1 MSQLHGING
10 AQQPQATGISPSVGK
25 LGLHSVQLGTNP
37 PVRLD
42 AIKGNKIPFAGFRT
56 ATKVVNAKTGA
67 RENAAL
73 ALRSLASPDGK
84 LDAKALLNAA
94 KSMQTHLNR
103 LGTLGEIR
111 GTMDDAVIAA
121 FAPEVESLSNTEL
134 LNAYQQFLSPEMSL
148 LKRALQAEMSA
159 NPRNEDVMAAAA
171 NLFSLEALVTKE
183 ASNRIII
190 AQGLAQPGQIPLSAQ
205 YGAGIEGMG
214 AARPHEAP
222 ADMSA
227 VSMHVLMD
235 VAIDSSA
242 RRERVGGLVA
252 DMASRRNLGNIDAR
266 QFGDVLRSA
275 GLTINVDLGFLFG
288 MNGPKPLLKAGG
300 VGAHFPLHRSR
311 ARRGQPSGRHR
322 RERRGLHP
330 ETRQRGAGAVPRTER
345 GPPGGSQRAPHLRR
359 AQPPAPA
366 HRGGPTYGTVALHL
380 KPEVARRATYTVDDT
395 FVALRLRYTEAGRQA
410 VLDLLPGS
418 PASARRISSI

>member
-121 FAPEVESLSNTEL
+121 FAPEPFQYGTPQRLPAVPFPGNEP
-134 LNAYQQFLSPEMSL
+134 A
-148 LKRALQAEMSA
+148 QAGAAS
-159 NPRNEDVMAAAA
+159 RNE
-171 NLFSLEALVTKE
+171 
-183 ASNRIII
+183 R
-190 AQGLAQPGQIPLSAQ
+190 QSAQ
-205 YGAGIEGMG
+205 
-214 AARPHEAP
+214 
-222 ADMSA
+222 
-227 VSMHVLMD
+227 
-235 VAIDSSA
+235 
-242 RRERVGGLVA
+242 
-252 DMASRRNLGNIDAR
+252 
-266 QFGDVLRSA
+266 
-275 GLTINVDLGFLFG
+275 
-288 MNGPKPLLKAGG
+288 
-300 VGAHFPLHRSR
+300 
-311 ARRGQPSGRHR
+311 
-322 RERRGLHP
+322 
-330 ETRQRGAGAVPRTER
+330 
-345 GPPGGSQRAPHLRR
+345 
-359 AQPPAPA
+359 
-366 HRGGPTYGTVALHL
+366 
-380 KPEVARRATYTVDDT
+380 
-395 FVALRLRYTEAGRQA
+395 
-410 VLDLLPGS
+410 
-418 PASARRISSI
+418 

>member
-190 AQGLAQPGQIPLSAQ
+190 AQGLAQPGQIPPLSAQ

-300 VGAHFPLHRSR
+300 AWEHIFHSIEAAPDEASRQAAIDVKGAGYIQKRDNV
-311 ARRGQPSGRHR
+311 
-322 RERRGLHP
+322 ERGLFP
-330 ETRQRGAGAVPRTER
+330 EAALEMGIINKAFDPFERQLTADVVWARVPRTAKADEFF
-345 GPPGGSQRAPHLRR
+345 G
-359 AQPPAPA
+359 
-366 HRGGPTYGTVALHL
+366 
-380 KPEVARRATYTVDDT
+380 D
-395 FVALRLRYTEAGRQA
+395 
-410 VLDLLPGS
+410 
-418 PASARRISSI
+418 

>member
-10 AQQPQATGISPSVGK
+10 AQQPQATEFLLPSRK
-25 LGLHSVQLGTNP
+25 LAHSVQLGTNP

-148 LKRALQAEMSA
+148 LKRALQAEMNA

-190 AQGLAQPGQIPLSAQ
+190 AQGSRGGQIPL
-205 YGAGIEGMG
+205 
-214 AARPHEAP
+214 RPVRRGHRRHGRRPAPRGP
-222 ADMSA
+222 ADGA
-227 VSMHVLMD
+227 ECASMDGHRQL
-235 VAIDSSA
+235 
-242 RRERVGGLVA
+242 RTPGTGGRLVA
-252 DMASRRNLGNIDAR
+252 DMASRRNSKHR
-266 QFGDVLRSA
+266 RS
-275 GLTINVDLGFLFG
+275 
-288 MNGPKPLLKAGG
+288 
-300 VGAHFPLHRSR
+300 
-311 ARRGQPSGRHR
+311 SGRAH
-322 RERRGLHP
+322 
-330 ETRQRGAGAVPRTER
+330 
-345 GPPGGSQRAPHLRR
+345 PPG
-359 AQPPAPA
+359 
-366 HRGGPTYGTVALHL
+366 
-380 KPEVARRATYTVDDT
+380 
-395 FVALRLRYTEAGRQA
+395 
-410 VLDLLPGS
+410 
-418 PASARRISSI
+418 

>member
-84 LDAKALLNAA
+84 LDAKALLNAT

-190 AQGLAQPGQIPLSAQ
+190 AQGLAQRTDPPLRPVRRGHRRHGRRLAPRGPG
-205 YGAGIEGMG
+205 G
-214 AARPHEAP
+214 HE
-222 ADMSA
+222 
-227 VSMHVLMD
+227 
-235 VAIDSSA
+235 
-242 RRERVGGLVA
+242 RREYARAHGRGHRQLRAPGTGG
-252 DMASRRNLGNIDAR
+252 
-266 QFGDVLRSA
+266 
-275 GLTINVDLGFLFG
+275 
-288 MNGPKPLLKAGG
+288 
-300 VGAHFPLHRSR
+300 R
-311 ARRGQPSGRHR
+311 ARRRYGQPPQPRKHR
-322 RERRGLHP
+322 RKAVRG
-330 ETRQRGAGAVPRTER
+330 
-345 GPPGGSQRAPHLRR
+345 RAPLRR
-359 AQPPAPA
+359 ADHQRGSRLPVRHERAQAPA
-366 HRGGPTYGTVALHL
+366 QGRGGRGSTFSTPSKPRPTR
-380 KPEVARRATYTVDDT
+380 P
-395 FVALRLRYTEAGRQA
+395 A
-410 VLDLLPGS
+410 VRPPS
-418 PASARRISSI
+418 T

>member
-121 FAPEVESLSNTEL
+121 FAPEVEYGTPQRLPAVPFPGNEP
-134 LNAYQQFLSPEMSL
+134 A
-148 LKRALQAEMSA
+148 QAGAAS
-159 NPRNEDVMAAAA
+159 RNE
-171 NLFSLEALVTKE
+171 
-183 ASNRIII
+183 R
-190 AQGLAQPGQIPLSAQ
+190 QSAQ
-205 YGAGIEGMG
+205 
-214 AARPHEAP
+214 
-222 ADMSA
+222 
-227 VSMHVLMD
+227 
-235 VAIDSSA
+235 
-242 RRERVGGLVA
+242 
-252 DMASRRNLGNIDAR
+252 
-266 QFGDVLRSA
+266 
-275 GLTINVDLGFLFG
+275 
-288 MNGPKPLLKAGG
+288 
-300 VGAHFPLHRSR
+300 
-311 ARRGQPSGRHR
+311 
-322 RERRGLHP
+322 
-330 ETRQRGAGAVPRTER
+330 
-345 GPPGGSQRAPHLRR
+345 
-359 AQPPAPA
+359 
-366 HRGGPTYGTVALHL
+366 
-380 KPEVARRATYTVDDT
+380 
-395 FVALRLRYTEAGRQA
+395 
-410 VLDLLPGS
+410 
-418 PASARRISSI
+418 

>member
-1 MSQLHGING
+1 M
-10 AQQPQATGISPSVGK
+10 
-25 LGLHSVQLGTNP
+25 QLGTNP

-190 AQGLAQPGQIPLSAQ
+190 AQGLAQPGQIPPLSAQ

-300 VGAHFPLHRSR
+300 AWEHIFHSIEAAPDEASRQAAIDVKGAGYIQKRDNV
-311 ARRGQPSGRHR
+311 
-322 RERRGLHP
+322 ERGLFP
-330 ETRQRGAGAVPRTER
+330 ELSEDRPAVANERPTYAALNLLRQRTGAAPPTAPWPCTSSPKSPGAPPTPWTIPSSRCACAIPKRGVRPSLTCFRVP
-345 GPPGGSQRAPHLRR
+345 
-359 AQPPAPA
+359 
-366 HRGGPTYGTVALHL
+366 
-380 KPEVARRATYTVDDT
+380 
-395 FVALRLRYTEAGRQA
+395 
-410 VLDLLPGS
+410 

>member
-190 AQGLAQPGQIPLSAQ
+190 AQGLAQPGTDPPPLRPVRR
-205 YGAGIEGMG
+205 GHRRHG

-242 RRERVGGLVA
+242 RRERGG
-252 DMASRRNLGNIDAR
+252 
-266 QFGDVLRSA
+266 
-275 GLTINVDLGFLFG
+275 
-288 MNGPKPLLKAGG
+288 
-300 VGAHFPLHRSR
+300 R
-311 ARRGQPSGRHR
+311 ARRRYGQPPQPRKHR
-322 RERRGLHP
+322 RKAVRGRAPLRRADH
-330 ETRQRGAGAVPRTER
+330 QRGSRLPVRHER
-345 GPPGGSQRAPHLRR
+345 GPSPCSRQGGRGSTFSTPSKPRPTRPAVR
-359 AQPPAPA
+359 PPS
-366 HRGGPTYGTVALHL
+366 T
-380 KPEVARRATYTVDDT
+380 
-395 FVALRLRYTEAGRQA
+395 
-410 VLDLLPGS
+410 
-418 PASARRISSI
+418 

>member
-148 LKRALQAEMSA
+148 LKPALQAEMSA

-190 AQGLAQPGQIPLSAQ
+190 AQGLAQPGQIPPLSAQ
-205 YGAGIEGMG
+205 YGAGIEGMAPPG
-214 AARPHEAP
+214 PTRPR

-252 DMASRRNLGNIDAR
+252 RYGQPPQPRKHRRKAVRGRAPLRPADHQRGSRLPVRHERGPSPCSR
-266 QFGDVLRSA
+266 Q
-275 GLTINVDLGFLFG
+275 
-288 MNGPKPLLKAGG
+288 GG

-366 HRGGPTYGTVALHL
+366 HRGGPHLRHRGPAPQARSRPARHLHRGRYL
-380 KPEVARRATYTVDDT
+380 RRAAP
-395 FVALRLRYTEAGRQA
+395 ALYRSGASGR
-410 VLDLLPGS
+410 P
-418 PASARRISSI
+418 

>member
-159 NPRNEDVMAAAA
+159 NPRNEDVMTAAA

-190 AQGLAQPGQIPLSAQ
+190 AQGLAQPGQIPPSPPST
-205 YGAGIEGMG
+205 
-214 AARPHEAP
+214 AR
-222 ADMSA
+222 
-227 VSMHVLMD
+227 
-235 VAIDSSA
+235 
-242 RRERVGGLVA
+242 
-252 DMASRRNLGNIDAR
+252 AS
-266 QFGDVLRSA
+266 
-275 GLTINVDLGFLFG
+275 
-288 MNGPKPLLKAGG
+288 KAW
-300 VGAHFPLHRSR
+300 A
-311 ARRGQPSGRHR
+311 
-322 RERRGLHP
+322 
-330 ETRQRGAGAVPRTER
+330 
-345 GPPGGSQRAPHLRR
+345 PPGPTRPRR
-359 AQPPAPA
+359 
-366 HRGGPTYGTVALHL
+366 T
-380 KPEVARRATYTVDDT
+380 
-395 FVALRLRYTEAGRQA
+395 
-410 VLDLLPGS
+410 
-418 PASARRISSI
+418 

>member
-190 AQGLAQPGQIPLSAQ
+190 AQGLAQPEQIPPLRPVRRGHRRHGRRPAPRGPGGHERREYARAHGRGHRQLRAPGTGGRARRRYGQPPQPRKHRRKAVRGRAPLRRADHQRGSRLPVRHERAQ
-205 YGAGIEGMG
+205 
-214 AARPHEAP
+214 AP
-222 ADMSA
+222 AQG
-227 VSMHVLMD
+227 
-235 VAIDSSA
+235 
-242 RRERVGGLVA
+242 R
-252 DMASRRNLGNIDAR
+252 
-266 QFGDVLRSA
+266 
-275 GLTINVDLGFLFG
+275 
-288 MNGPKPLLKAGG
+288 GG

-359 AQPPAPA
+359 SQPPAPA
-366 HRGGPTYGTVALHL
+366 HRGGPHL
-380 KPEVARRATYTVDDT
+380 RHRGPAP
-395 FVALRLRYTEAGRQA
+395 QA
-410 VLDLLPGS
+410 
-418 PASARRISSI
+418 

>member
-134 LNAYQQFLSPEMSL
+134 LNAYQQFLSPGNEP
-148 LKRALQAEMSA
+148 AQAGAAS
-159 NPRNEDVMAAAA
+159 RNE
-171 NLFSLEALVTKE
+171 
-183 ASNRIII
+183 R
-190 AQGLAQPGQIPLSAQ
+190 QSAQ
-205 YGAGIEGMG
+205 
-214 AARPHEAP
+214 
-222 ADMSA
+222 
-227 VSMHVLMD
+227 
-235 VAIDSSA
+235 
-242 RRERVGGLVA
+242 
-252 DMASRRNLGNIDAR
+252 
-266 QFGDVLRSA
+266 
-275 GLTINVDLGFLFG
+275 
-288 MNGPKPLLKAGG
+288 
-300 VGAHFPLHRSR
+300 
-311 ARRGQPSGRHR
+311 
-322 RERRGLHP
+322 
-330 ETRQRGAGAVPRTER
+330 
-345 GPPGGSQRAPHLRR
+345 
-359 AQPPAPA
+359 
-366 HRGGPTYGTVALHL
+366 
-380 KPEVARRATYTVDDT
+380 
-395 FVALRLRYTEAGRQA
+395 
-410 VLDLLPGS
+410 
-418 PASARRISSI
+418 